1 MALCHFEVAAFVIS
15 RTAVQAHDQ
24 HQSEKHRRSTF
35 CYVWPIC
42 TKNKSAILI
51 VKEIF
56 CVILFQ
62 NIAHIAYAK
71 TMKQRL
77 RLSCG
82 NISIVDLHTFAWI
95 DNAYKEAAK
104 VHELSL

>member
-1 MALCHFEVAAFVIS
+1 MAESHFEVAAFVIS

-24 HQSEKHRRSTF
+24 HQSEKHRYSTF

-56 CVILFQ
+56 CIIH
-62 NIAHIAYAK
+62 NKRK
-71 TMKQRL
+71 TMFL
-77 RLSCG
+77 FVW
-82 NISIVDLHTFAWI
+82 NIDEILYRTTKSTPCKF
-95 DNAYKEAAK
+95 YYEKERI
-104 VHELSL
+104 HCDG